1 MQVGVEGV
9 DTLVVV
15 VMSVFMFIV
24 LIVLFE
30 FVLLLIIIFVFV
42 LVFVFVV
49 LMSVVFFGEF
59 CVDDCPCPKAACST
73 FISSNST
80 DAEKSTA

>member
-9 DTLVVV
+9 EALVVV
-15 VMSVFMFIV
+15 VMSVFVIIFVIVFV
-24 LIVLFE
+24 LIFIL
-30 FVLLLIIIFVFV
+30 VLLLE

-59 CVDDCPCPKAACST
+59 CVDGCPCPKAACST
-73 FISSNST
+73 FINSNST